1 MATWANRGAASNT
14 PLSMK
19 FLCGQVA
26 ACRPPLCPLP
36 PLLFGRPS
44 SPIFNRGRDF
54 VAKLVTGLAP
64 KQISRPFE
72 RRVVQTGRITPPTL
86 YSLVG
91 WVRGDK
97 LVRSMNVIK
106 ASRASRVTAA
116 QENLSFSGSKLSRA
130 ASRLRIEIVD
140 TPQQKVTT
148 RSLLCPTMQ
157 SASLTLSVVRGVN
170 RAIRSHLATL
180 SARLARA

>member
-1 MATWANRGAASNT
+1 M
-14 PLSMK
+14 
-19 FLCGQVA
+19 
-26 ACRPPLCPLP
+26 
-36 PLLFGRPS
+36 PS
-44 SPIFNRGRDF
+44 SPVPSLPCCLAAPVAPFSIGAVGF

-130 ASRLRIEIVD
+130 ASRLRGEIFE
-140 TPQQKVTT
+140 TPNKKSRLALFYVPPC
-148 RSLLCPTMQ
+148 RAHLSLSLLCE
-157 SASLTLSVVRGVN
+157 A
-170 RAIRSHLATL
+170 
-180 SARLARA
+180 

>member
-1 MATWANRGAASNT
+1 MPCENRRETATRDRASQMATWANRGAASNT

-26 ACRPPLCPLP
+26 ACRPPLSP

-64 KQISRPFE
+64 KQISRSLRAPGRQPQLPSSSSRSPSSPWFE

-116 QENLSFSGSKLSRA
+116 QENLSFSGS
-130 ASRLRIEIVD
+130 
-140 TPQQKVTT
+140 
-148 RSLLCPTMQ
+148 
-157 SASLTLSVVRGVN
+157 
-170 RAIRSHLATL
+170 
-180 SARLARA
+180 

>member
-72 RRVVQTGRITPPTL
+72 RRVVQTGRVTPPTL

-130 ASRLRIEIVD
+130 ASRLRREIVD
-140 TPQQKVTT
+140 TPNKKSRLALFYVPPC
-148 RSLLCPTMQ
+148 RAHLSLSLLCE
-157 SASLTLSVVRGVN
+157 A
-170 RAIRSHLATL
+170 
-180 SARLARA
+180 